1 MKRKYVKP
9 LLLVGTIV
17 GFGTSLYFMRKNS
30 KEEIQTDDKIE
41 TLKQYIP
48 TILASTGTI
57 ILIGYSYYLNY
68 MDIKTLTSAVTS
80 LAVSSTIIGDRF
92 KKSAPEDYIRAHTDI
107 AEKNKNKH
115 ELSSEA
121 YDPGIYHGKMIYFY
135 EEYAGAWFHASL
147 AQVLDALLSIN
158 RDLNIHG
165 MASIADF
172 YGYLRIDLDNSYCGL
187 GWSSNSVT
195 WLDITCVEPKDKAYT
210 ILIFNDQPM
219 PIDI

>member
-1 MKRKYVKP
+1 MKRKYVRP

-17 GFGTSLYFMRKNS
+17 GFGASLYFMRKNT

-57 ILIGYSYYLNY
+57 MLIGYSYYLNY
-68 MDIKTLTSAVTS
+68 VDIKTLTSAVTS
-80 LAVSSTIIGDRF
+80 LAVSSSIIGDRF

-135 EEYAGAWFHASL
+135 EEYSEHWFHASL

-165 MASIADF
+165 KASIADF
-172 YGYLRIDLDNSYCGL
+172 YEYLRIDLDNSYCGL

-210 ILIFNDQPM
+210 ILIFNDQPI